1 MQDLPK
7 CLLVFT
13 VHLFPALYWNNLL
26 RKQLLSH
33 LSTHPSIIYY
43 ALSLNGV
50 ITMMNIS
57 YY

>member
-13 VHLFPALYWNNLL
+13 IHLLPTLYWNNLL
-26 RKQLLSH
+26 GKQLLSH
-33 LSTHPSIIYY
+33 LSIHPSIIYC

-50 ITMMNIS
+50 TN
-57 YY
+57 